1 MNQENNIIEYLIYPD
16 LEMYDK
22 KLHLY
27 SDCALGLSPQREF
40 VKTQLRTY
48 RYLNLE
54 ENLYKASFNYE
65 VKIAQKHVHE
75 VMYWQYRRTRDLT

>member
-1 MNQENNIIEYLIYPD
+1 MNQENNIIEYLISPD
-16 LEMYDK
+16 LERYDN

-27 SDCALGLSPQREF
+27 FDCALGLSPQQEF

-54 ENLYKASFNYE
+54 ENLDKA
-65 VKIAQKHVHE
+65 
-75 VMYWQYRRTRDLT
+75 